1 MAEFDKYADEY
12 SKLLHDPIRER
23 FAPGS
28 DFFFVRKWDVLKEH
42 MAANGMRPEVSSW
55 LDVGCGRGDLM
66 RLGAAAFQKVV
77 GCDVSV
83 EMMAACEGLDVS
95 LQPTP
100 LTLPYADM
108 SFDVITAVCVYHHVA
123 VEDRPALTAEVV
135 RVLKP
140 GGMVCI
146 IEHNP
151 FNPVTQLIVRRT
163 PVDADAKL
171 LRAGVTS
178 GLLRGAG
185 LSQLHT
191 AYFLYFP
198 EGIYKKL
205 RSVESALI
213 SVPGGGQY
221 ATFARRGKQGTSGG

>member
-1 MAEFDKYADEY
+1 MSGMAEFDKYADEY

-28 DFFFVRKWDVLKEH
+28 DFFFVRKWDVLREQ
-42 MAANGMRPEVSSW
+42 MLAGGLNPNTSAW
-55 LDVGCGRGDLM
+55 LDVGCGKGDLL
-66 RLGAAAFQKVV
+66 RLGASSFKKVA
-77 GCDVSV
+77 GCDVSRD
-83 EMMAACEGLDVS
+83 MMAACEGLDVA

-100 LTLPYADM
+100 LTLPYPDK
-108 SFDVITAVCVYHHVA
+108 SFDLVTAVCVYHHVEIA
-123 VEDRPALTAEVV
+123 ERPAMTAEVV
-135 RVLKP
+135 RVLRP

-151 FNPVTQLIVRRT
+151 FNPVTQIIVSRT

-178 GLLRGAG
+178 GLLQDAG
-185 LSQLHT
+185 LSELHT
-191 AYFLYFP
+191 TYFLYFP

-205 RSVESALI
+205 RFLEGALA

-221 ATFARRGKQGTSGG
+221 ATFARKAK